1 MTKVEM
7 IYPQGYCAGVKNA
20 ISVAKESK
28 NKYPDRD
35 IFILGNLVHNQI
47 VINALEKMGIHTIK
61 GNFDTA
67 LSNLKSGSVIIFPAH
82 GHDEKYDQIAK
93 NKGLIILDAV
103 CFKVKQN
110 ASIIKDYVSKG
121 HQVIYIGLNN
131 HPETTACLSIDKN
144 VRLYDINN
152 HFDFT
157 QIHDDLPLV
166 INQTTLNFV
175 ELTSIHEEIK
185 KHFPNAIIQNE
196 ICNSTR
202 KRQEAIVNLAD
213 SVDLIVIVGDKASS
227 NTNRLLEI
235 AKSSHPNVE
244 SYLVSNVGELDK
256 NSIINKKHIVISSGA
271 STPSETINMIYE
283 EIVNS
288 FAK

>member
-20 ISVAKESK
+20 ISVAKQSK
-28 NKYPDRD
+28 NQYPDKN

-47 VINALEKMGIHTIK
+47 VIKALEKMGISTIP
-61 GNFDTA
+61 GDFENA
-67 LSNLKSGSVIIFPAH
+67 LNSLPANSVVIFPAH

-93 NKGLIILDAV
+93 DKGLIILDAV

-110 ASIIKDYVSKG
+110 AAIIKDYVSKG
-121 HQVIYIGLNN
+121 HQVIYIGIDK
-131 HPETTACLSIDKN
+131 HPETVACLSIDKN
-144 VRLYDINN
+144 VRLYDINKE
-152 HFDFT
+152 FDFS
-157 QIHDDLPLV
+157 QITDDAPLV
-166 INQTTLNFV
+166 INQTTLNIL
-175 ELTSIHEEIK
+175 EIAHIHDAIK
-185 KHFPNAIIQNE
+185 SHFNNAIIQNE

-202 KRQEAIVNLAD
+202 KRQEAIVNLPD
-213 SVDLIVIVGDKASS
+213 DVDLIVIVGDKASS

-235 AKSSHPNVE
+235 AKASHPKAE

-256 NSIINKKHIVISSGA
+256 NTVINKNHIAISSGA
-271 STPSETINMIYE
+271 STPTETIKMVYE

>member
-28 NKYPDRD
+28 NQYPDKN

-47 VINALEKMGIHTIK
+47 VIKALEKMGISTIP
-61 GNFDTA
+61 GDFENA
-67 LSNLKSGSVIIFPAH
+67 LNNLPENSVVIFPAH

-93 NKGLIILDAV
+93 DKGLIILDAV

-110 ASIIKDYVSKG
+110 AAIIKDYVSKG
-121 HQVIYIGLNN
+121 HQVIYIGIDK
-131 HPETTACLSIDKN
+131 HPETVACLSIDKK
-144 VRLYDINN
+144 VRLYDINKE
-152 HFDFT
+152 FDFT
-157 QIHDDLPLV
+157 QITDDAPLV
-166 INQTTLNFV
+166 INQTTLNIL
-175 ELTSIHEEIK
+175 EIAHIHDAIK
-185 KHFPNAIIQNE
+185 SHFNNAVIQNE

-202 KRQEAIVNLAD
+202 KRQEAIVNLPD
-213 SVDLIVIVGDKASS
+213 DVDLIVIVGDKASS

-235 AKSSHPNVE
+235 AKASHPKAE

-256 NSIINKKHIVISSGA
+256 NTVINKNHIAISSGA
-271 STPSETINMIYE
+271 STPTETINMVYE

>member
-20 ISVAKESK
+20 ISVAKQSK
-28 NKYPDRD
+28 NQYPDKN

-47 VINALEKMGIHTIK
+47 VIKALEKMGISTIP
-61 GNFDTA
+61 GDFENA
-67 LSNLKSGSVIIFPAH
+67 LNSLPANSVVIFPAH

-93 NKGLIILDAV
+93 DKGLIILDAV

-110 ASIIKDYVSKG
+110 AAIIKDYVSKG
-121 HQVIYIGLNN
+121 HQVIYIGIDK
-131 HPETTACLSIDKN
+131 HPETVACLSIDKN
-144 VRLYDINN
+144 VRLYDINKE
-152 HFDFT
+152 FDFS
-157 QIHDDLPLV
+157 QITDDAPLV
-166 INQTTLNFV
+166 INQTTLNIL
-175 ELTSIHEEIK
+175 EIAHIHDAIK
-185 KHFPNAIIQNE
+185 SHFNNAIIQNE

-202 KRQEAIVNLAD
+202 KRQEAIVNLPD
-213 SVDLIVIVGDKASS
+213 DVDLIVIVGDKASS

-235 AKSSHPNVE
+235 AKASHPKAE

-256 NSIINKKHIVISSGA
+256 NTVINKNHIAISSGA
-271 STPSETINMIYE
+271 STPTETINMVYE